1 MRLPIKYISK
11 IIFVVVVSILAFDA
25 IATMLFGS
33 LGKTPESS
41 EWNYILTLYI
51 FLASLGAIALI
62 ANLKSNLKIFKIVKP
77 IAAVLSATLSFALLG
92 FYYGGSTTD
101 NNPQIAII
109 SAIALGIVGTILS
122 LKYHQIII
130 EIVTSIASIA
140 AYGFAFYAVTNASA
154 YFSVSKLLGGILWG
168 IICLIY
174 LGISINNFTTIL
186 SKSR

>member
-33 LGKTPESS
+33 LGKTTESS

-62 ANLKSNLKIFKIVKP
+62 ANLKTNLTIFKIFKP
-77 IAAVLSATLSFALLG
+77 IATVLSATLSFALLG
-92 FYYGGSTTD
+92 FYYGGSTTN

-109 SAIALGIVGTILS
+109 TAIALGIVGTIFS
-122 LKYHQIII
+122 LKYNQFIIKG
-130 EIVTSIASIA
+130 VTSIASIA

-154 YFSVSKLLGGILWG
+154 YFSVANLFGGISWG

-174 LGISINNFTTIL
+174 LSITINNLMNISNQL
-186 SKSR
+186 N